1 MVLRL
6 IPCSPRRANSCC
18 HRHWRIKGSSNP
30 VELDFASASL
40 APATG
45 VRTTRLCRPLK
56 RRSSCTP
63 QIAHE
68 VHLAL
73 RLPLRA
79 WRSRVHRIPSR
90 VRDDARSAPLWDGTA
105 RDIEVIWVRRE
116 GKYFCKRGW
125 TASIRLIRFNKSP
138 CVVNPPELLRAGGV
152 YS

>member
-30 VELDFASASL
+30 VGLDFASASL

-125 TASIRLIRFNKSP
+125 TGDLQNSLTGKSVGLSAVARGRKRQP
-138 CVVNPPELLRAGGV
+138 
-152 YS
+152 